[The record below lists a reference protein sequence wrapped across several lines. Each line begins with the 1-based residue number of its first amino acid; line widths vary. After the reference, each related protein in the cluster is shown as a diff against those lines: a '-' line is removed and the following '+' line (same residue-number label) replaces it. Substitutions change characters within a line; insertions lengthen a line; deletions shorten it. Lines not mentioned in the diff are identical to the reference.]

1 MLSKTGLKNHIKQNT
16 LSSLVAGKSVRIA
29 TCLFFTVLCGSKQT
43 WKYLEG
49 TFQDSSLHACDELP
63 CSLIISDMPDFL
75 KWTYP
80 WYLLWILTFSLLI
93 GHLWFEAW
101 VKWRPK
107 VPINFWNY
115 PTKISA
121 VIRYNQELLYELIHR
136 QPKWSFFTLR
146 SRSFFSKVN
155 DNNTFYLLRLY

>member
-1 MLSKTGLKNHIKQNT
+1 MLLVNQ
-16 LSSLVAGKSVRIA
+16 LEFLLVCSSLFSVAPSRPGNILKE
-29 TCLFFTVLCGSKQT
+29 LFKIL
-43 WKYLEG
+43 L
-49 TFQDSSLHACDELP
+49 LHACDELP
-63 CSLIISDMPDFL
+63 CSLIISDMADF

-121 VIRYNQELLYELIHR
+121 VIRYNQELLRELIHR
-136 QPKWSFFTLR
+136 QPKWSFFALR
-146 SRSFFSKVN
+146 SRSFFSKW
-155 DNNTFYLLRLY
+155 